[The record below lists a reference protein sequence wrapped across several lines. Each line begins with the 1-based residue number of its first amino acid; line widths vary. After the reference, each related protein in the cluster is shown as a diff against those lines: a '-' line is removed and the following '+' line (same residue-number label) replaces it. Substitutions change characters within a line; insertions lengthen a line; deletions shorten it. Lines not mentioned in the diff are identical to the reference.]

1 MMADRV
7 VSDRADAILNTRF
20 TALRFT
26 APMIVLAMIAS
37 CERPAPQGA
46 PASGENADS
55 IAALTRQM
63 QGRTQTYERIL
74 EEKDTLIATL
84 QTAMVLLNELSSVER
99 EIASGQPAAP
109 EPALEP
115 WDQRVRRQLQSLR
128 SRYAELGGDLSR
140 AESRLRELERSGA
153 AARNALAEALATTAE
168 LRADNQQK
176 QSLIDQ
182 LSQRV
187 ATLTQEKAFAVAQS
201 SARADTIRTLTRET
215 NTVYWITGTRSELEE
230 MGLVETVGGRQIV
243 FTRIGETLAAAR
255 DVDLGRFESID
266 RRLANTVELPDGAEY
281 EIVTRQDP
289 TFVDPSTIRR
299 DGDRWFVSG
308 TLRIRDIRFWDGSPY
323 LILVRR

>member
-1 MMADRV
+1 MRIRSSGSKCSALLAIFVTCMACD
-7 VSDRADAILNTRF
+7 
-20 TALRFT
+20 
-26 APMIVLAMIAS
+26 
-37 CERPAPQGA
+37 RPAQQGA
-46 PASGENADS
+46 SPSGDSSADS

-63 QGRTQTYERIL
+63 DGRTQTYERIL

-99 EIASGQPAAP
+99 EIASGQPATP

-128 SRYAELGGDLSR
+128 NRYGELARDLSR
-140 AESRLRELERSGA
+140 SESRLRELERSGA
-153 AARNALAEALATTAE
+153 AARTALAEALETTAE
-168 LRADNQQK
+168 LRADNERK

-215 NTVYWITGTRSELEE
+215 NAVYWIIGTRAELEE
-230 MGLVETVGGRQIV
+230 MGLIETVGGRQIV

-255 DVDLGRFESID
+255 DVDLASFESID
-266 RRLANTVELPDGAEY
+266 RRLANAIALPDGGEY

-289 TFVDPSTIRR
+289 AYVDPASVRR
-299 DGDRWFVSG
+299 DGDRWFATG

>member
-1 MMADRV
+1 MRIR
-7 VSDRADAILNTRF
+7 SSR
-20 TALRFT
+20 
-26 APMIVLAMIAS
+26 PKHIVLLAS
-37 CERPAPQGA
+37 LVTCLACDRPAQQGA
-46 PASGENADS
+46 SPGGNSSEDS
-55 IAALTRQM
+55 IAALTRRM
-63 QGRTQTYERIL
+63 DGRTQTYERIL

-128 SRYAELGGDLSR
+128 NRYGELARDLSR
-140 AESRLRELERSGA
+140 SESRLRELERSGA
-153 AARNALAEALATTAE
+153 AARTALAEALETTAE
-168 LRADNQQK
+168 LRADNERK

-182 LSQRV
+182 LSERV
-187 ATLTQEKAFAVAQS
+187 ATLNQEKAFAVAQS

-215 NTVYWITGTRSELEE
+215 NMVYWIVGTRAELEE

-255 DVDLGRFESID
+255 DVDLTRFESID
-266 RRLANTVELPDGAEY
+266 RRLANTIDLPDGGEY

-289 TFVDPSTIRR
+289 AYVDPASVRR
-299 DGDRWFVSG
+299 DGDRWFATG